1 MSSFGVGLGSS
12 KKGGRVAD
20 SSMVTRNIKLVAQ
33 GQSDATYAD
42 NQKKNPFRLSTA
54 ILNGDAYAPAS
65 LARSNFAAGVTPYI
79 FRQQALV
86 DLFSTF
92 NSAAWTLNN
101 GALVQSTPDRI
112 RLLSNTGAAVT
123 SAFYNNAFINVSF
136 PFTVT
141 ETFATFGDA
150 GANTPADGF
159 CLAFATLP
167 GFLGGGGGALG
178 MLEGGSPTVIN
189 AVGIALDPC
198 QNYARIA
205 TNTNLNAYSSSS
217 VALGQIATNIATLAS
232 TNFVKVSV
240 AYDGSNT
247 MTWSVSQGVNLVSSS
262 QSGINL
268 QTLLRSSNAYLGAT
282 AGSGGRF
289 QTVDLRGT
297 TYQTYA

>member
-1 MSSFGVGLGSS
+1 MSSFAVGLGSS

-42 NQKKNPFRLSTA
+42 TQKKNPFRLSTA

-79 FRQQALV
+79 FRQQPLV

-92 NSAAWTLNN
+92 TSSNWTLNN

-112 RLLSNTGAAVT
+112 RLLNNTGGAVT
-123 SAFYNNAFINVSF
+123 STFYNNAFINVSF

-141 ETFATFGDA
+141 ETFATFADG

-159 CLAFATLP
+159 CLAFATLS
-167 GFLGGGGGALG
+167 GFLGGGGSDLG
-178 MLEGGSPTVIN
+178 IAGGLSP
-189 AVGIALDPC
+189 AVGIAMDPC
-198 QNYARIA
+198 LNYARIA
-205 TNTNLNAYSSSS
+205 TNTNLNAYPSSS
-217 VALGQIATNIATLAS
+217 VALGQIATNIATVNTL
-232 TNFVKVSV
+232 VKVSV

-247 MTWSVSQGVNLVSSS
+247 MSWSVSQGANLVSVS

-268 QTLLRSSNAYLGAT
+268 QYLLGSSNAFLGAT
-282 AGSGGRF
+282 AGSGGRY